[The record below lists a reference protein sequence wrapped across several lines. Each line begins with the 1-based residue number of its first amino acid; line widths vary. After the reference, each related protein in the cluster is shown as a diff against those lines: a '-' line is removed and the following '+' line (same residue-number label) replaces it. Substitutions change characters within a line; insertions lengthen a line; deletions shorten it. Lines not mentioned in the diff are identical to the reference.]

1 MSDILIPCG
10 GGGVDLDV
18 VTAAAADIRKGK
30 VIVDK
35 NGDPL
40 TGTMTEKAAA
50 TYTPGTANQS
60 IAANQFLT
68 GAQTIKG
75 DTNLKAANIKKGVS
89 IFGVTGTWEGYIPGS
104 NDLYY
109 KGANS
114 GNLKFGTAF
123 TFVSGGS
130 VIFDTA
136 QMTCK
141 SDNSAAFRCCYLY
154 PSASRNLTPYSAL
167 KVDFRAGTGKLTADS
182 KLYYGTSLSAVTTGS
197 VGGSL
202 SGNTLSFNI
211 SAINATRYIA
221 LYLYCSGAGVTFYID
236 RVYFA

>member
-1 MSDILIPCG
+1 MSDILIPYG

-18 VTAAAADIRKGK
+18 VTATATDVRKGK

-50 TYTPGTANQS
+50 TYTPGTANQT
-60 IAANQFLT
+60 IAANQYLT
-68 GAQTIKG
+68 GVQTIKG
-75 DTNLKAANIKKGVS
+75 DSKLLAANIKKGVS
-89 IFGVTGTWEGYIPGS
+89 IFGVTGTWEGYVPGS
-104 NDLYY
+104 KDLYY
-109 KGANS
+109 KGTNS
-114 GNLKFGTAF
+114 GNLKFGAAF

-141 SDNSAAFRCCYLY
+141 ADNGAAFRCCYLY
-154 PSASRNLTPYSAL
+154 PSASHNLTPYSAL

-182 KLYYGTSLSAVTTGS
+182 KLYYGTSLSAVTTES

-221 LYLYCSGAGVTFYID
+221 LYLYCNGSGITFYID